1 MNGEKTLKFLWMT
14 FTTIGAIIVI
24 IGLIVFSCIYNNYK
38 NKVDTVGI
46 ITNTGGRTTVSYNVE
61 GEEHESSFS
70 GYSSSFHVGDEI
82 EIYYDKEDVNKIG
95 SKSLDLLYLILPGIG
110 SVFLLIG
117 VIGLGVLSHKKNKEK
132 DLRENGELVYATY
145 LETIINRNVMVNG
158 RNPYN
163 VIVQWNNPEDGKK
176 YLLKSKNIYFNPE
189 RLIEERNI
197 RMFPVYINPNKKKQY
212 FVDVDILK
220 EDDVVDLT

>member
-1 MNGEKTLKFLWMT
+1 MNGEKVIKLLWSV
-14 FTTIGAIIVI
+14 FTTIGAIFVI
-24 IGLIVFSCIYNNYK
+24 IGLIVFFCVCNNYK

-46 ITNTGGRTTVSYNVE
+46 ITDTGNGTTVSYNVE

-70 GYSSSFHVGDEI
+70 GYSSDFHVGDEI

-95 SKSLDLLYLILPGIG
+95 SKLLDLLYLILPGIG
-110 SVFLLIG
+110 SIFLLIG
-117 VIGLGVLSHKKNKEK
+117 VIGLAYISHKKKKEK
-132 DLRENGELVYATY
+132 WLRENGELVYATY
-145 LETIINRNVMVNG
+145 SETIINRNIAVNR

-176 YLLKSKNIYFNPE
+176 YLLRSKNIYFNPE

-197 RMFPVYINPNKKKQY
+197 KMFPVYINPNKKKQY
-212 FVDVDILK
+212 FVDVDILN
-220 EDDVVDLT
+220 EDVVDLT

>member
-1 MNGEKTLKFLWMT
+1 MNGEKTLKFLWGT

-24 IGLIVFSCIYNNYK
+24 IGLIVFFCIYNNYK
-38 NKVDTVGI
+38 NKVDTLGI
-46 ITNTGGRTTVSYNVE
+46 ITNAGGRTTVSYNVE

-70 GYSSSFHVGDEI
+70 GYSSSFHLGDEI

-197 RMFPVYINPNKKKQY
+197 KMFPVYINPNKKKQY
-212 FVDVDILK
+212 FIDVDILK
-220 EDDVVDLT
+220 EYVVDLT

>member
-1 MNGEKTLKFLWMT
+1 MNGEKTLKFLWGT

-24 IGLIVFSCIYNNYK
+24 IGLIVFFCIYNNYK
-38 NKVDTVGI
+38 NKVDTLGI

-70 GYSSSFHVGDEI
+70 GYSSSFHLGDEI

-197 RMFPVYINPNKKKQY
+197 KMFPVYINPNKKKQY
-212 FVDVDILK
+212 FIDVDILK
-220 EDDVVDLT
+220 EYVLDLT